1 MNLTRL
7 LILGLLAERGPSHGH
22 QLRRDAE
29 LAEVDR
35 WAGVGVGSLHREL
48 RGLEAEGL
56 IEAVRTER
64 VGRRPERTVYGLTG
78 EGRRELSVLRRQAVS
93 QLDSAPDP
101 LSVVLVFA
109 GTDDPAELAAL
120 LTRRKQALRAKAEE
134 LALARVRGEEKG
146 YLLPSVSP
154 LQAAS
159 FRRAE
164 LRNAAELAWHEE
176 CEELLGAAQRP
187 APAADR
193 GVPDPAE

>member
-7 LILGLLAERGPSHGH
+7 LILGLLAERGPGHGH

-64 VGRRPERTVYGLTG
+64 VGRRPERTVYCLTD
-78 EGRRELSVLRRQAVS
+78 EGRRELSVLRQQAAS
-93 QLDSAPDP
+93 QLDPAPDP
-101 LSVVLVFA
+101 LSVLLVFA

-120 LTRRKQALRAKAEE
+120 LARRKQALHAKAGE
-134 LALARVRGEEKG
+134 LALARAKGEEKG
-146 YLLPSVSP
+146 YLLPRS
-154 LQAAS
+154 
-159 FRRAE
+159 RRCRLPRSAGPRSATPPNWPGMRSARNCSAPHRGQ
-164 LRNAAELAWHEE
+164 LRS
-176 CEELLGAAQRP
+176 RP
-187 APAADR
+187 RRP
-193 GVPDPAE
+193 GPG